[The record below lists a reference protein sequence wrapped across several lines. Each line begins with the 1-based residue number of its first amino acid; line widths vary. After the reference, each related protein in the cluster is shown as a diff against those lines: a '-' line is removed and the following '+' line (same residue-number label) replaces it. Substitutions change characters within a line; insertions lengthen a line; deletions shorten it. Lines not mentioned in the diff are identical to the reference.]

1 MGRIHQLDA
10 QTANMIAAGEVVE
23 RPMGVVKELVEN
35 AIDAGSTRI
44 TVSAE
49 EGGISRVTVSDN
61 GCGMDSS
68 DAVNAFKRH
77 ATSKISGQN
86 DLWDIRTLGFRG
98 EALPSIASVSK
109 LTLSTSDGNE
119 STRVKIEYGKIVSAA
134 SYPCS
139 QGTQITVEGLFYRTP
154 ARLKHLRSGSYENSL
169 IQDIVQ
175 KFALSHPEIAFS
187 FVSDGR
193 EAFRTNGSG
202 DLLEVIYQCWG
213 REPAENAVKVSFS
226 DYDYTVDGYLV
237 RPHVTRASKNFMH
250 IYLNGRMVRTF
261 RLYKAVQD
269 GYENYIVKGR
279 CPLCVLNISMD
290 PHLLDVNVHPSKWE
304 VRLSK
309 ENQLEYLIRD
319 QVEEALKSSAEARK
333 VRTPSSAA
341 MYSRIRL
348 DTESSLEMPFAEEAK
363 PASEITAAAAVKEEP
378 PVYQKVTEQKP
389 AVPAEKERKTV
400 RKSAE
405 FPSMEVIGQFHEK
418 YILCSCRKGLAVV
431 DAGLAMQRVR
441 YEQIVRTLNDDPV
454 MKPLLVP
461 VTVQTGNDL
470 VQRADEL
477 NEAVRPLHIVFEV
490 FGRDT
495 LRVSEVPAWMDDIS
509 ESEFITDITE
519 HFRNDESGSFEQLQK
534 KQIAALAVKKRRMNA
549 KPLSIEEM
557 REVILQLSQCE
568 NSTYAPDGRSIYVI
582 IEEKDIER
590 EFGR

>member
-44 TVSAE
+44 TISAE
-49 EGGISRVTVSDN
+49 EGGISRVTVEDN
-61 GCGMDSS
+61 GCGMDSE

-119 STRVKIEYGKIVSAA
+119 ATRVKIEYGKIVSVA

-139 QGTQITVEGLFYRTP
+139 QGTQISVEGLFYRTP
-154 ARLKHLRSGSYENSL
+154 ARLKHLRSGAYENSL
-169 IQDIVQ
+169 IQDVVQ

-213 REPAENAVKVSFS
+213 REPAENAVEVSFS
-226 DYDYTVDGYLV
+226 DYDYTVSGYLI
-237 RPHVTRASKNFMH
+237 RPQITRASRNFMH
-250 IYLNGRMVRTF
+250 IFLNGRMVRTF

-304 VRLSK
+304 VRMSK

-319 QVEEALKSSAEARK
+319 QVEEALKNSVTARK
-333 VRTPSSAA
+333 VRTSSPAA

-348 DTESSLEMPFAEEAK
+348 DTESSLEMPFAQEKK
-363 PASEITAAAAVKEEP
+363 PTETKTEPAAVKEEP
-378 PVYQKVTEQKP
+378 VRTETEKVPVPSV
-389 AVPAEKERKTV
+389 KERKPV
-400 RKSAE
+400 YKAAE
-405 FPSMEVIGQFHEK
+405 FPAMEVIGQFHDR

-431 DAGLAMQRVR
+431 DVGAAMQRVR
-441 YEQIVRTLNDDPV
+441 YEQIVRNMNEEPV

-461 VTVQTGNDL
+461 VTVQAGNDL
-470 VQRADEL
+470 VRRADEL
-477 NEAVRPLHIVFEV
+477 NEAVRHMHIVFEV

-495 LRVSEVPAWMDDIS
+495 LRVSEVPAWM
-509 ESEFITDITE
+509 EGVNETEFITDLAE
-519 HFRNDESGSFEQLQK
+519 RFRNDDAGSFEQLQK
-534 KQIAALAVKKRRMNA
+534 KQIAELAVKKRAVKTKKLGM
-549 KPLSIEEM
+549 EEM
-557 REVILQLSQCE
+557 KEVILQLSQCE
-568 NSTYAPDGRSIYVI
+568 NGAYTPDGKAVYVI